1 MTEAECRIAA
11 ERRTVTVDGV
21 RLSLLEW
28 AGTGPAAVLLHGVTS
43 SAATYWQLGR
53 DLAAAGR
60 RVIAFD
66 LPGHGESDA
75 VELHGI
81 ADLAGLLLR
90 AWRGLGLAQITLIG
104 HSWGGALALS
114 TAVQAPEGLIAQLVL
129 IDPLLGLDAAKAPQ
143 SMAGYAADI
152 GTAAVALLPRL
163 ALERPD
169 WAPCD
174 VYWKAIAFE
183 QCRPAQVH
191 GLFHPPVS
199 WQMVDQLTALTLPT
213 LVLLA
218 DPAHTILWPD
228 AAKQLNRQMLHSE
241 TLQVATVTGATHNIQ
256 RGPSYGA
263 LWRELVDFG
272 AAGDAV
278 A

>member
-1 MTEAECRIAA
+1 MTAAECRITA
-11 ERRTVTVDGV
+11 ERRTVTVDGTQISV
-21 RLSLLEW
+21 LEW
-28 AGTGPAAVLLHGVTS
+28 PGSGPAAVLWHGVTS
-43 SAATYWQLGR
+43 SAATFWQLGG

-75 VELHGI
+75 VALHAIDG
-81 ADLAGLLLR
+81 LAALLLR
-90 AWRGLGLAQITLIG
+90 VCTALDLQQITLIG
-104 HSWGGALALS
+104 HSWGGALALG
-114 TAVQAPEGLIAQLVL
+114 AALQAPAGLVAQLVL
-129 IDPLLGLDAAKAPQ
+129 IDPLLGLDAERAPQ
-143 SMAGYAADI
+143 SMAAYAADI
-152 GTAAVALLPRL
+152 GKAALELLPRL
-163 ALERPD
+163 TLERPD
-169 WAPCD
+169 WAACD

-183 QCRPAQVH
+183 QCRHAQVH

-218 DPAHTILWPD
+218 DPAHTIIWPE
-228 AAKQLNRQMLHSE
+228 AAKQINRQMLHSE

-272 AAGDAV
+272 VAGNGV